1 MKKNDIIKL
10 EVLENTKKEI
20 EKKITTIK
28 KARDEELDKMQSD
41 MIKIYK
47 FDGKLEILNEL
58 LGNIES
64 EIKWTGKNPEDYII

>member
-20 EKKITTIK
+20 EKKITAIK

>member
-20 EKKITTIK
+20 EKKITAIK

-64 EIKWTGKNPEDYII
+64 EINWTGKNPEDYII